1 MHMDEN
7 QAVLLTEQVGTV
19 LTLTLNRPARFNA
32 LDDDLKDRLLAAL
45 QAASREP
52 SVRCLVLTGAGKGF
66 CAGQDLN
73 QGDDFRPEQVGET
86 VRGSYNKIARLLY
99 GMEKPIIA
107 AVNGVAAGAGMSL
120 ALACDLRLLGET
132 SSLRLAFSNIG
143 LIPDCGATYS
153 LTHLLPRGLLLE
165 IAYTGRAIA
174 APEALRLGLAN
185 RVVPDAELLTE
196 TTALAASLAA
206 RPTRAL
212 GLTKR
217 AFNRSMNSTLEE
229 TLEYEAYTQEIA
241 AGTADFQEGVA
252 AFRAKRQPRF
262 EGR

>member
-1 MHMDEN
+1 MDDN
-7 QAVLLTEQVGTV
+7 QSVLLAERVGAV
-19 LTLTLNRPARFNA
+19 LTLTLNRPTRFNA
-32 LDDDLKDRLLAAL
+32 LDDPLKDALLAAL
-45 QAASREP
+45 QAGVRDPE
-52 SVRCLVLTGAGKGF
+52 VRCIILTGAGKAF

-73 QGDDFRPEQVGET
+73 AGDDLRPDQVGKEL
-86 VRGSYNKIARLLY
+86 RLRYNKIVRLLY

-120 ALACDLRLLGET
+120 ALACDLRLMGER

-153 LTHLLPRGLLLE
+153 LPRLLPRGLLLD
-165 IAYTGRAIA
+165 IAYTGRSID

-185 RVVPDAELLTE
+185 RVVADADLLGE
-196 TTALAASLAA
+196 AASLAAILAA

-217 AFNRSMNSTLEE
+217 AFNRGEDATLKDA
-229 TLEYEAYTQEIA
+229 LNYEAYTQEIA
-241 AGTADFQEGVA
+241 AGTMDFQDGLA
-252 AFRAKRQPRF
+252 AFREKRQPRF

>member
-1 MHMDEN
+1 MDEN
-7 QAVLLTEQVGTV
+7 QPVLLTEQVGAV
-19 LTLTLNRPARFNA
+19 LTLTLNRPTRFNA
-32 LDDDLKDRLLAAL
+32 LDDELKDRLLAAL
-45 QAASREP
+45 LAASRD
-52 SVRCLVLTGAGKGF
+52 SGVRCVVLTGAGKAF

-73 QGDDFRPEQVGET
+73 LDGDLRPEQVGDT
-86 VRGSYNKIARLLY
+86 VRRSYNKIARLLH

-120 ALACDLRLLGET
+120 ALACDLRVLAEH

-153 LTHLLPRGLLLE
+153 LSHLLPRGLGLE
-165 IAYTGRAIA
+165 IAYTGRAIE

-185 RVVPDAELLTE
+185 RVVADADLFTE
-196 TTALAASLAA
+196 TATLAASLAA

-217 AFNRSMNSTLEE
+217 AFNRATTGTLEDA
-229 TLEYEAYTQEIA
+229 LEYEAYTQEIA
-241 AGTADFQEGVA
+241 AGTADFQEGIA
-252 AFRAKRQPRF
+252 AFREKRQPRF

>member
-1 MHMDEN
+1 MDEN
-7 QAVLLTEQVGTV
+7 QPVLLTEQIGAV

-45 QAASREP
+45 QAASRDP
-52 SVRCLVLTGAGKGF
+52 GVRCLVLAGAGKAF

-73 QGDDFRPEQVGET
+73 FGDDLRPERVGDT
-86 VRGSYNKIARLLY
+86 VRRSYNKIARLLY

-120 ALACDLRLLGET
+120 ALACDLRILGEH

-153 LTHLLPRGLLLE
+153 LAHLLPRGLLLE
-165 IAYTGRAIA
+165 IAYTGRPIE

-185 RVVPDAELLTE
+185 RVVADADLTSE
-196 TTALAASLAA
+196 TAALAASLAA

-217 AFNRSMNSTLEE
+217 AVNRAANSTLEE

-241 AGTADFQEGVA
+241 AGMADFQEGVA

>member
-1 MHMDEN
+1 MDET
-7 QAVLLTEQVGTV
+7 QPVLLTEQVGAV
-19 LTLTLNRPARFNA
+19 LTLTLNRPTRFNA
-32 LDDDLKDRLLAAL
+32 LDDDVKDRLLTAL
-45 QAASREP
+45 QAAARDP
-52 SVRCLVLTGAGKGF
+52 GVRCLVLTGAGKAF

-73 QGDDFRPEQVGET
+73 QGDGLRPEQVGDT
-86 VRGSYNKIARLLY
+86 VRRSYNKIARLLY

-120 ALACDLRLLGET
+120 ALACDLRVLGEH

-143 LIPDCGATYS
+143 LIPDCGATYNFA
-153 LTHLLPRGLLLE
+153 HLLPRGLLLE
-165 IAYTGRAIA
+165 IAYTGRAID

-185 RVVPDAELLTE
+185 RVVADADLITE
-196 TTALAASLAA
+196 TAALAASLAA

-217 AFNRSMNSTLEE
+217 AFNRAATGPLEDA
-229 TLEYEAYTQEIA
+229 LEYEAYTQEIA

-252 AFRAKRQPRF
+252 AFRDKRPPQF